1 MNEEITRIGIYSGTF
16 APIHNGHVNA
26 AKAFMDQMQL
36 HYLFVIPTALSPWK
50 IRDEGDDA
58 IHRMKMCE
66 LAFEGEV
73 GVIISD
79 MEIEKG
85 GVTNTI
91 DTIRSLAREDR
102 RLFMLLGT
110 DMALKIDSWREPDE
124 IFKLCYPT
132 YVRRESDKV
141 LENQIIEKNNIYL
154 KKYGKICRRIMT
166 NEIELSSS
174 EIRQRVK
181 EGNDISH
188 LVPKKVAEYIK
199 EHNLYL

>member
-1 MNEEITRIGIYSGTF
+1 MNEEIPRLGIYSGTF

-58 IHRMKMCE
+58 KHRMKMCE

-73 GVIISD
+73 GVIVSD

-85 GVTNTI
+85 GAINTI
-91 DTIRSLAREDR
+91 DTLRALAREDR

-132 YVRRESDKV
+132 YVRRESDKL
-141 LENQIIEKNNIYL
+141 LEKQIIEKNNIYL

-181 EGNDISH
+181 EGKDISH
-188 LVPKKVAEYIK
+188 LVPEKVAEYINNMK
-199 EHNLYL
+199 NT